1 MRSSSIAAGVLAA
14 LGLPFVSAWVS
25 PHAHRARLAN
35 RQVAASHDVK
45 APRGALRRSEL
56 QYYTNKTSS
65 FYVDGTKIP
74 EVDFN
79 VGESY
84 AGLIPVDASKPEGEQ
99 QKNFFWFFPT
109 ENPAGKDDVIIWF
122 NGGPGCSSLE
132 GFLQENGPFLWQYG
146 TYKPIPNAWSW
157 HKLANVIWVEYP
169 IGAGFSSGN
178 VTATNNAETADQFVS
193 FWKNLV
199 STFGLQ
205 GKKLYIAGESY
216 AGIYVP
222 YVGAAMLD
230 KNDTSYYNV
239 KGALYYDPVMPYSDD
254 LGLDHAALPA
264 FHRYWENVLGFSNS
278 MKEQIEQDNKKL
290 GLDAYLDKYLS
301 YPPPAAPWP
310 NVQWDPD
317 YDVVNHFDNFINV
330 INPCFN
336 GYHILDQCP
345 VLWDVLG
352 FPSVMYSP
360 PNATLY
366 FNIPEVRKA
375 IHVPVDYPSWS
386 ECQDPVFVDG
396 NDNYNGT
403 DHEIKFQTLVE
414 RTNNVHI
421 GSGLAD
427 YVIQPNVTALGI
439 QRIRWNGKQGFE
451 TAPSEELVLPTINN
465 NDDNTISWAG
475 GNVQGTF
482 HTERGFTHS
491 TAKLSGHMVP
501 QYSPGTALRHAEHL
515 LGRVKSLSSGENFTV
530 NISTSFEWPY

>member
-1 MRSSSIAAGVLAA
+1 MRSSSIVVGVLAA
-14 LGLPFVSAWVS
+14 LPFVSAWVS
-25 PHAHRARLAN
+25 PHAHRQRLAN
-35 RQVAASHDVK
+35 RQAATAK
-45 APRGALRRSEL
+45 PMEEREPLRRSDL
-56 QYYTNKTSS
+56 QYYNNKTSG
-65 FYVDGTKIP
+65 FYVDGTSIP
-74 EVDFN
+74 EVNFN

-84 AGLIPVDASKPEGEQ
+84 AGLIPVDATKPEAEQ

-122 NGGPGCSSLE
+122 NGGPGCSSME

-146 TYKPIPNAWSW
+146 TIRPVPNAWSW

-169 IGAGFSSGN
+169 IGTGFSSGN
-178 VTATNNAETADQFVS
+178 VTATNNAETADQFAS
-193 FWKNLV
+193 FWKNFV
-199 STFGLQ
+199 STFDLQ
-205 GKKLYIAGESY
+205 GKNLYIAGESY

-230 KNDTSYYNV
+230 KNDTAYYNV

-254 LGLDHAALPA
+254 LGFDHAALPA
-264 FHRYWENVLGFSNS
+264 FHRYWENVFGFSKS
-278 MKEQIEQDNKKL
+278 MKAQLDADNAKCE
-290 GLDAYLDKYLS
+290 LDAYLAKHLA
-301 YPPPAAPWP
+301 YPPPPTPWE
-310 NVQWDPD
+310 NVKWDPD
-317 YDVVNHFDNFINV
+317 YDVVNHFDNYINA

-336 GYHILDQCP
+336 GYHVLDTCP

-360 PNATLY
+360 PNTTLY

-386 ECQDPVFVDG
+386 ECQDPVFVG
-396 NDNYNGT
+396 GEDNYNGT
-403 DHEIKFQTLVE
+403 EHEAKFQTLVE
-414 RTNNVHI
+414 RTNNVHV
-421 GSGLAD
+421 GSGQAD

-451 TAPSEELVLPTINN
+451 TQPVDELLLPDVDNT
-465 NDDNTISWAG
+465 DDNVISWAG
-475 GNVQGTF
+475 GNVQGVV

-501 QYSPGTALRHAEHL
+501 QYNPGVALRHAEFM
-515 LGRVKSLSSGENFTV
+515 LGRVKSMTKGDPWTIK
-530 NISTSFEWPY
+530 ISTNFEYPY